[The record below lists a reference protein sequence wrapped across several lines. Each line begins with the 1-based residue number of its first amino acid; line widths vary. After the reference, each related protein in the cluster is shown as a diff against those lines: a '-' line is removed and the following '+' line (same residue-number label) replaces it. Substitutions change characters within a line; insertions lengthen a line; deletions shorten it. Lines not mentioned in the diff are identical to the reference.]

1 MEDQFVR
8 RLHTYTMQKDI
19 VFNFCT
25 KEDDANGI
33 KAIKEID
40 VLEQ

>member
-1 MEDQFVR
+1 MEDQFVCR
-8 RLHTYTMQKDI
+8 HTQYRKTLY
-19 VFNFCT
+19 FCT